1 MHRANGL
8 TLLEM
13 LVALSLGSAL
23 AGAATL
29 QYRRALPKWELKAAT
44 REIVLDLLQV
54 RTQAIAEG
62 RPFRLVFSVPG
73 SSYERQRRSDDGRY
87 ESDAPPVALPSH
99 VEIVECTARG
109 AAISFYARG
118 HAGSFGT
125 LTLRNSDGE
134 LRRIVVDIAGRIR
147 VE

>member
-1 MHRANGL
+1 M
-8 TLLEM
+8 
-13 LVALSLGSAL
+13 
-23 AGAATL
+23 
-29 QYRRALPKWELKAAT
+29 
-44 REIVLDLLQV
+44 
-54 RTQAIAEG
+54 
-62 RPFRLVFSVPG
+62 
-73 SSYERQRRSDDGRY
+73 
-87 ESDAPPVALPSH
+87 APPVALPSH
-99 VEIVECTARG
+99 VEIVECTARD